1 MSHRI
6 ACIALVAL
14 GVLVVA
20 APAAAQ
26 TGTLKKVKDT
36 GTLVIG
42 YRENS
47 KPFSF
52 VDAGRPV
59 GYSVDLCSRIANEV
73 KDELKLRELKIRWV
87 PVTVETRIDAVAKGR
102 VDIECGSTTA
112 SLSRQEKV
120 DFTLPTFVDGGSLL
134 ATAKSG
140 VTVTG
145 DLTDKKVAVI
155 PGTTTQRGL
164 VEALKAGGINASI
177 VDVKDHDAGLAAL
190 ESDAVDAYAS
200 DRVILLT
207 LMVTAKAPSAL
218 LLSDQLYSYEPYGF
232 MVRRD
237 DSAFRLVA
245 NRALARL
252 YRSPK
257 LGEIFAKW
265 FGGMGK
271 PSGALVAMFLINAL
285 PE

>member
-1 MSHRI
+1 MRHRI
-6 ACIALVAL
+6 PRIALAAL
-14 GVLVVA
+14 GLIALA

-36 GTLVIG
+36 GTLIIG

-52 VDAGRPV
+52 VGAGRPV
-59 GYSVDLCSRIANEV
+59 GYSIDLCSRIAAEV
-73 KDELKLRELKIRWV
+73 KDELKLRELKIKWV

-134 ATAKSG
+134 ATGQSG

-155 PGTTTQRGL
+155 PGTTTQRAL
-164 VEALKAGGINASI
+164 TEALKAGGINATV

-190 ESDAVDAYAS
+190 ESGAIDAYAS
-200 DRVILLT
+200 DRV
-207 LMVTAKAPSAL
+207 P
-218 LLSDQLYSYEPYGF
+218 F
-232 MVRRD
+232 
-237 DSAFRLVA
+237 F
-245 NRALARL
+245 
-252 YRSPK
+252 
-257 LGEIFAKW
+257 
-265 FGGMGK
+265 
-271 PSGALVAMFLINAL
+271 
-285 PE
+285 

>member
-6 ACIALVAL
+6 ARIALAAL
-14 GVLVVA
+14 GLIVLA
-20 APAAAQ
+20 APATAQ

-36 GTLVIG
+36 GTQ
-42 YRENS
+42 
-47 KPFSF
+47 PFSF
-52 VDAGRPV
+52 VGEGGKPA
-59 GYSVDLCSRIANEV
+59 GYSIDLCNRIAAEV

-134 ATAKSG
+134 ATERSG

-155 PGTTTQRGL
+155 PGTTTQRAL
-164 VEALKAGGINASI
+164 AEALKAGGINATI
-177 VDVKDHDAGLAAL
+177 VDVKDHDSGLAAL
-190 ESDAVDAYAS
+190 ESGGIDAYAS

-207 LMVTAKAPSAL
+207 LMLTSKSPGSLV
-218 LLSDQLYSYEPYGF
+218 LSDQLYSYEPYGF
-232 MVRRD
+232 MIRRD

-252 YRSPK
+252 YRSPQIA
-257 LGEIFAKW
+257 EIFRAW
-265 FGGMGK
+265 FGAMGK
-271 PSGALVAMFLINAL
+271 PSGALVGMFLINAL